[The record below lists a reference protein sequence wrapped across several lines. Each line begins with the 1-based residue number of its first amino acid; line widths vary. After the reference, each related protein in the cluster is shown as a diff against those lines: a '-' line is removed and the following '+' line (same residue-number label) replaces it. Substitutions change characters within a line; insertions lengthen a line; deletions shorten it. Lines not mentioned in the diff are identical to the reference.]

1 MVTGW
6 SCLSWCRS
14 RRRQAGPVSPDEEF
28 PVSKPSVLV
37 NFVQSLLAVLLG
49 NAAYFVLMPSL
60 PPVARHKLF
69 QLDLGLVVDFW
80 FCVVAFGLIRT
91 AQWWRHRR
99 E

>member
-1 MVTGW
+1 MPNE
-6 SCLSWCRS
+6 
-14 RRRQAGPVSPDEEF
+14 AAA
-28 PVSKPSVLV
+28 VSKPSVIA

-49 NAAYFVLMPSL
+49 NAAYYVLMPSL
-60 PPVARHKLF
+60 PPAARHKLF
-69 QLDLGLVVDFW
+69 QVDLGLVVDFW